1 MITDLLKAGFPCVL
15 LQTLE
20 PHRTEDEL
28 AKITDWQIARWDC
41 LQGIHGLAPQTF
53 NHGNYSAPSASLWQG
68 AVFSTS

>member
-28 AKITDWQIARWDC
+28 FDILNSPTQRIDQDKVKTFIENNSWARFIEKIHDN
-41 LQGIHGLAPQTF
+41 LK
-53 NHGNYSAPSASLWQG
+53 
-68 AVFSTS
+68 